1 MYDFM
6 LIKTTKKMQKE
17 QKKAKRKDKE
27 IRFRFLPAPFEMSK
41 RFACLALLRHGYF
54 HILFASEG

>member
-1 MYDFM
+1 M